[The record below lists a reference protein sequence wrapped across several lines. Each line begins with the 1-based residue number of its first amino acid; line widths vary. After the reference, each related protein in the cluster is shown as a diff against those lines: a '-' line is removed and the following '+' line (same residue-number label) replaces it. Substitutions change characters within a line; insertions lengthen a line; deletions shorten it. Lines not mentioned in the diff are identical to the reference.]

1 MQVTT
6 RLAPSTLET
15 QKIQI
20 KIFNSFLKE
29 RIFNFSRC
37 RCLQKRMATLVDLL
51 GTLRSNG
58 VKSLARFVKIKTCS
72 SDMVQ
77 M

>member
-20 KIFNSFLKE
+20 TFFNSFLKE

-37 RCLQKRMATLVDLL
+37 RCLQKRMVDLL